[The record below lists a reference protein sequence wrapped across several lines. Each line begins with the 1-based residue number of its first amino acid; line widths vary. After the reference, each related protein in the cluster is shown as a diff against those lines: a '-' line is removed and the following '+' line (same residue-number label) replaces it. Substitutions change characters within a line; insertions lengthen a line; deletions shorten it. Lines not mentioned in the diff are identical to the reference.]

1 MARGLTAIALAVAC
15 AACGRSDPPSAAPPG
30 APGGKPLAGKAFYR
44 IDAGP
49 PAACAH
55 GTTCEAQLVL
65 TALGTYHVN
74 KDYPFKFVGEPGPA
88 TPVDGEGRF
97 ALGDARH
104 GTMTVTFKP
113 AAQGTA
119 RLVGTFKLSV
129 CNDDTCEIETPKIEL
144 AVPVS

>member
-1 MARGLTAIALAVAC
+1 MARELTAIALAMAC
-15 AACGRSDPPSAAPPG
+15 ACGRSDPPSATPPE
-30 APGGKPLAGKAFYR
+30 AKPLAGKAFYR
-44 IDAGP
+44 VDAAP
-49 PAACAH
+49 AAACAH
-55 GTTCEAQLVL
+55 GAICEAHLVL

-74 KDYPFKFVGEPGPA
+74 KDYPFKFVADAAA

-104 GTMTVTFKP
+104 GTLTVTFTP
-113 AAQGTA
+113 AAQGPA

-129 CNDDTCEIETPKIEL
+129 CNDDTCEIETPRIEL

>member
-65 TALGTYHVN
+65 TMIAQRFELGLVPGHPVV
-74 KDYPFKFVGEPGPA
+74 KDPAVTLRPKFGM
-88 TPVDGEGRF
+88 R
-97 ALGDARH
+97 
-104 GTMTVTFKP
+104 MTVKR
-113 AAQGTA
+113 TA
-119 RLVGTFKLSV
+119 
-129 CNDDTCEIETPKIEL
+129 EP
-144 AVPVS
+144 